1 MPRVGLSGMHLVQ
14 LLAALGATSSKH
26 AACRS
31 QWDAPSPANMPRV
44 DLSGMHLVQ
53 LTCRV

>member
-1 MPRVGLSGMHLVQ
+1 MPRVDLSGMHLVQ
-14 LLAALGATSSKH
+14 LTSSGMHLAQH